1 MGYELLQELELKNRQ
16 LDKSIKQLRVSGS
29 DYAQKERDYKVLL
42 RTECLKLRDSGMAIG
57 MIQMTAYGIPE
68 VAQKRFERDVAEAT
82 YKANMESINSLKLQP
97 RLLDAQ
103 ISREYGGKQA

>member
-1 MGYELLQELELKNRQ
+1 
-16 LDKSIKQLRVSGS
+16 
-29 DYAQKERDYKVLL
+29 
-42 RTECLKLRDSGMAIG
+42 
-57 MIQMTAYGIPE
+57 MTAYGIPE

-82 YKANMESINSLKLQP
+82 YKANMESINSLKLQL